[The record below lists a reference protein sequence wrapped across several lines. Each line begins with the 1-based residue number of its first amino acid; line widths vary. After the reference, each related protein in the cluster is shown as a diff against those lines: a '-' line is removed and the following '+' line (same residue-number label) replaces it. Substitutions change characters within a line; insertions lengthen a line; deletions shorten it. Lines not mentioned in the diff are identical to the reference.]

1 MEIKVLGIGCSKCKV
16 MESQVKKAIDAMHL
30 DVPLIKVQDYNQI
43 MAYGV
48 MNMPALVLNEKV
60 VISGRIPSVE
70 ELVKVISE
78 HIQKQ

>member
-16 MESQVKKAIDAMHL
+16 MESQVRKAIEQMHL

-70 ELVKVISE
+70 EIIKIITE
-78 HIQKQ
+78 MNNR